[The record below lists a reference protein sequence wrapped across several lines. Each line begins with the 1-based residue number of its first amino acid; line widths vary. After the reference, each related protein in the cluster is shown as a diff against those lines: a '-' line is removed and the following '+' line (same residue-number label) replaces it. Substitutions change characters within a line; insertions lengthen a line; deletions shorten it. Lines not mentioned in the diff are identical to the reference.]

1 MRDVQYEVIPAIC
14 GSGPPPVNVATS
26 GIHRLY
32 QKGRVHYQMYKFT
45 TPGLSQT
52 RAGNPKVFIFCL
64 PEQVVRVCL
73 VASKFQKF
81 YKISRHIEYLDAC
94 IEH

>member
-14 GSGPPPVNVATS
+14 GSDPPPVNVATS

-52 RAGNPKVFIFCL
+52 HAGNPKVFIFCL
-64 PEQVVRVCL
+64 PEQVVSFIYTERIQL
-73 VASKFQKF
+73 LYEF
-81 YKISRHIEYLDAC
+81 
-94 IEH
+94 